1 MFSSLAL
8 LNQGL
13 NSNNKNERRACVFC
27 GLSNYKCRKYL
38 KVTNPSARKEIC
50 KKYKNCFVCF
60 KIGHNANSCTRED
73 NKCKNSNGK
82 HNFSIFTFNKNLRQS
97 RFDNLSNPSSS
108 NLANNQANDLLQTA
122 FLKVGNLHL

>member
-13 NSNNKNERRACVFC
+13 NSNNENERRACVFC
-27 GLSNYKCRKYL
+27 GLSNYKCHKYL
-38 KVTNPSARKEIC
+38 KVKNPSARKEIC

-60 KIGHNANSCTRED
+60 KIGHNAKSCTRED

-122 FLKVGNLHL
+122 FLKVGDLHL